1 MSQGQKDENL
11 AELQRDADA
20 EATSSTLEVDALDF
34 SFTNIENTDV
44 DVKPISKPIDFGIA
58 STGAREL
65 AERRRKAREE
75 RRKQESEQS

>member
-1 MSQGQKDENL
+1 MSQGQSDENF

-20 EATSSTLEVDALDF
+20 TSTTIEVDTLDF

-44 DVKPISKPIDFGIA
+44 DVKPISKPIDFGIV

-65 AERRRKAREE
+65 AERTRKAREE